1 MTKANESVPALVKV
15 AMMVGAVAG
24 TSLAVYN
31 NRDRILET
39 AEQLLELGAQY
50 CREKLEESRQQ
61 RMAAVPMEVSDEFH
75 AADEKDVK
83 ARTLATDYYDDFD
96 EPSTPDPLDAEI
108 YDDALD
114 LD

>member
-83 ARTLATDYYDDFD
+83 ARTLATDYDDDFD